1 MLSGSSF
8 LYTLV
13 LFSELSSHLFAMPAT
28 TAEDSAREW
37 DDLGLIVGDEPMTE
51 LDEILPL
58 YRRNHLL
65 DDRNEEGRSTIMVV
79 PVSDM
84 RLKEN
89 RNRKRLLGLDSQH
102 RSPIKLRF
110 DIIQSHF
117 KLDLLIKPFCFVKFF
132 LVVLRCMVGRVY
144 RPCWET
150 ED

>member
-1 MLSGSSF
+1 MRGDPSKTEVTVEDTMLSGSSF

-79 PVSDM
+79 PVSVSSDFGCEKA
-84 RLKEN
+84 R
-89 RNRKRLLGLDSQH
+89 
-102 RSPIKLRF
+102 
-110 DIIQSHF
+110 
-117 KLDLLIKPFCFVKFF
+117 
-132 LVVLRCMVGRVY
+132 
-144 RPCWET
+144 T
-150 ED
+150 